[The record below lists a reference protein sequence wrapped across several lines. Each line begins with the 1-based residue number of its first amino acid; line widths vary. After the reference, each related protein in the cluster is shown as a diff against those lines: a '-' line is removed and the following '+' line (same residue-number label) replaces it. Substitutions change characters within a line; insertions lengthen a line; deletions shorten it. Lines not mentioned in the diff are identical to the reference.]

1 MIAAQGRAS
10 AANDLDTANDML
22 LLGMGG
28 FVFGGVTFVGG
39 ALVTASSCAATPLTF
54 YALGGTGW
62 LCVGGVIT
70 GVGGLGTLGV
80 SGAAGVTAWGNREDA
95 QRRFDDATG
104 RAEEYFRALQA
115 NSAR

>member
-39 ALVTASSCAATPLTF
+39 ALVTASSYAATPLTF

-62 LCVGGVIT
+62 LCVGGAIT
-70 GVGGLGTLGV
+70 TAGGLGTLGV
-80 SGAAGVTAWGNREDA
+80 AGAA
-95 QRRFDDATG
+95 
-104 RAEEYFRALQA
+104 
-115 NSAR
+115 